1 MSLEKEAE
9 DFKVNKKKHF
19 NLRLDMLYEE
29 LELFI
34 AYSLHYSDE
43 RDHALTRLC
52 ESKLWCKNTE
62 DRYGLK

>member
-43 RDHALTRLC
+43 RDHALTRLR
-52 ESKLWCKNTE
+52 E
-62 DRYGLK
+62 